1 MSAVPK
7 VRGNGQALYPLTRSR
22 EFSTDVA
29 QFVNG
34 TEQRFKVRAGLTRL
48 KLPYS
53 ALVGSDATSLKEFVD
68 SAKGMFDPNGTITLT
83 DSFGSA
89 ISYADLALDQ
99 DTIEV
104 TELEPLLYN
113 TQIELHQVK
122 NRNTPPPDT
131 DPSFPVFDNGLTAQ
145 RPYKQIR
152 RFLSA
157 VVDQAAGIRYAWAWY
172 GEGLDGFPDG
182 ALMAW
187 ELTLLLSD
195 FNLSIIETY
204 FRGKEGRMWPFSFTD
219 PDDASVHPNCRFDQD
234 VLDIQHAGVNNN
246 QLKVQIVEFQVN
258 S

>member
-1 MSAVPK
+1 MGAIPK

-48 KLPYS
+48 KMPYS
-53 ALVGSDATSLKEFVD
+53 ALVASDASSLKEFVD

-83 DSFGSA
+83 DSFGSS
-89 ISYADLALDQ
+89 ITYNDLTLDQ

-104 TELEPLLYN
+104 TEIEPMLYT
-113 TQIELHQVK
+113 TQIELHQTK
-122 NRNTPPPDT
+122 NRDTPPPDT
-131 DPSFPVFDNGLTAQ
+131 DSSFPVFDVGLSAQ

-152 RFLSA
+152 RFLTSL
-157 VVDQAAGIRYAWAWY
+157 VDQPTGIRYAWAWY
-172 GEGLDGFPDG
+172 GEGLTGFPDA

-195 FNLSIIETY
+195 FNLAIIETY

-219 PDDASVHPNCRFDQD
+219 PDDSSVHPNCRFGSDK
-234 VLDIQHAGVNNN
+234 LDIQHAGVNNS
-246 QLKVQIVEFQVN
+246 QVKVMIVEFQVN